1 MLSIHFYHYKL
12 LQFNKLNYE
21 ILFLYKLKLVS
32 SFTIFYCDIFYC
44 DIFYCY
50 KCYDEEPKNE
60 EDIKLF
66 CDYDNLHRSIHS
78 NDLNKRI
85 KLEYGTEKA
94 KIELLKYL
102 KGKL

>member
-1 MLSIHFYHYKL
+1 LF
-12 LQFNKLNYE
+12 
-21 ILFLYKLKLVS
+21 FLYYYYIYFYIYNFNLI
-32 SFTIFYCDIFYC
+32 FTLENIETHYIIFCA

-50 KCYDEEPKNE
+50 KCYEEEPKNE

-66 CDYDNLHRSIHS
+66 CDYDNLHRNIHS

-94 KIELLKYL
+94 KIN
-102 KGKL
+102 